1 MNSRLAVVHILQQVL
16 QQGRNLTDAIASFS
30 ERIDSSDQGWVQ
42 ANCYGVIRF
51 YPRLQFVCRQLLS
64 KPLKKKDQD
73 IELLVLSGL
82 YQLMQMHN
90 PDYAVVSE
98 TVNVTKKL
106 KKHWAKNLV
115 NAVLRNYL
123 RQQQALKQKIEKND
137 EARYAHPAWWLE
149 KFRHSWPQ
157 KWQAIVEANNQNPPM
172 TLRIH
177 IGVITRQEYLTQLR
191 EQGIEAEPG
200 LHSPAAVRLKKP
212 QDVRTLPGFEQGLVS
227 VQDEAAQL
235 AALLLQ
241 PQAGERV
248 LDACAAPGGKT
259 IHLLE
264 QADISLLALDIAESR
279 LDKIT
284 QNLSRT
290 HHQAELKQAD
300 VLEVE
305 SWWDGVPFDR
315 ILLDAPCS
323 ASGVIRRHPDIKL
336 LRRAD
341 DIDEL
346 VKVQQQM
353 LQRLWP
359 LLKSGGMLL
368 YATCSVLPE
377 ENTLQLQHFL
387 QYQKDAEQIPLDGQW
402 GTAQVAGRQILPG
415 EDGMDG
421 FFYALIRK
429 H

>member
-1 MNSRLAVVHILQQVL
+1 MNSRLAAVHILQQVL
-16 QQGRNLTDAIASFS
+16 QQGRNLPDAIASFS
-30 ERIDSSDQGWVQ
+30 DRIDSSDQGWVQ

-51 YPRLQFVCRQLLS
+51 YPRLQFVAGQLLNR
-64 KPLKKKDQD
+64 PLKKKDQD

-98 TVNVTKKL
+98 TVNITKKL
-106 KKHWAKNLV
+106 KKPWAKNLV

-123 RQQQALKQKIEKND
+123 RQTQELQHKIEKND

-149 KFRHSWPQ
+149 KFRHGWPQ

-172 TLRIH
+172 TLRVNTAK
-177 IGVITRQEYLTQLR
+177 IGRNEYLQQLAQ
-191 EQGIEAEPG
+191 QGIDAEPG
-200 LHSPAAVRLKKP
+200 QHSAAAVRLKKP
-212 QDVRTLPGFEQGLVS
+212 QDVLNLPGFKQGLVS

-235 AALLLQ
+235 AALLLKPQ
-241 PQAGERV
+241 PGNRV

-259 IHLLE
+259 VHLLE

-279 LDKIT
+279 LDKIA
-284 QNLSRT
+284 QNLSRSQ
-290 HHQAELKQAD
+290 HQAELKQAD

-305 SWWDGVPFDR
+305 SWWDGTAFDR

-336 LRRAD
+336 LRKPG
-341 DIDEL
+341 DIAEL

-387 QYQKDAEQIPLDGQW
+387 QQQKDAEQVPLDGQW
-402 GTAQVAGRQILPG
+402 GTAQVVGRQVLPG

-421 FFYALIRK
+421 FFYALIQK